1 MSAMQRIPIFE
12 VEKIIGLCYT
22 ETVRGDEVRIRKI
35 VQLLLLFQL
44 VILLTACGGSGGSNT
59 GFVDGRNFGGIIAT
73 TPAENKETRSTAV
86 FSGACYGVILDI
98 DTSEN
103 KITILDLVTE
113 MESEYGYSGS
123 TYMMD
128 KYGKDIAVSQLS
140 LGDIIEGGYDTG
152 TRMLKELK
160 KSPQIWE
167 NQRVTNFSINRL
179 ANTIQIGLTLY
190 EYTDNLVIVSDG
202 RILDSVSEISN
213 QDELIVRGSE
223 NTVYSIE
230 IIKGH
235 GYVTLSNAEY
245 FENGIVMIGSRIAR
259 KVVEDMILEVPE
271 GEYILE
277 ITKDGI
283 GGSKNILVKKNEE
296 TRVDVGSLKG
306 EAREKGS
313 LRFMIEPADAV
324 LYIDGEQT
332 DYEDLV
338 KLYYGAYKLKVEA
351 ENYVTYTGDLLVSE
365 NYQKREIR
373 LGLEEGAQ
381 PEKES
386 SSEVSSEETS
396 EITSETTTGQE
407 NASEPSAGETET
419 TAKVTAP
426 TVTTPTVTAPTVTEP
441 TVTAPTVTSPSVPVP
456 QAERTEG
463 MGSEI
468 QGMVIEDAKIHV
480 EAPVGAAVY
489 FDGEYV
495 GVAPVSFQKVS
506 GEHTIIFRQN
516 GYETKSYTVTISASK
531 TDSHYSYPALTPN

>member
-1 MSAMQRIPIFE
+1 MCAVQRIPIFE
-12 VEKIIGLCYT
+12 VEKIIWLCYT
-22 ETVRGDEVRIRKI
+22 ETVRGDQVRIRKI
-35 VQLLLLFQL
+35 AQLLFLLLLL
-44 VILLTACGGSGGSNT
+44 ITLTACGSSGRGNT
-59 GFVDGRNFGGIIAT
+59 GFVDGRNFGGVIAT
-73 TPAENKETRSTAV
+73 APTDEKETRSTAV
-86 FSGACYGVILDI
+86 FSGACYGVIIDI
-98 DTSEN
+98 NTSDN
-103 KITILDLVTE
+103 TITILDLVTE
-113 MESEYGYSGS
+113 MEAEYGYSGG

-128 KYGKDIAVSQLS
+128 KYGKDIAVNQLS
-140 LGDIIEGGYDTG
+140 LGDIIEGGYDAG

-179 ANTIQIGLTLY
+179 ANTILIGQSLY
-190 EYTDNLVIVSDG
+190 EYMDNLVIVSDG
-202 RILDSVSEISN
+202 RLLDSVSEISN
-213 QDELIVRGSE
+213 QDELIVRGNE

-245 FENGIVMIGSRIAR
+245 FENGVVMIGSRIAR

-277 ITKDGI
+277 ITKDGV
-283 GGSKNILVKKNEE
+283 GGSKNISVEKNEE

-313 LRFMIEPADAV
+313 IRFMIEPSDAV

-332 DYEDLV
+332 DYKDLV
-338 KLYYGAYKLKVEA
+338 KLNYGAYKLKVKA
-351 ENYVTYTGDLLVSE
+351 ENYVTYSGDLLVSE
-365 NYQKREIR
+365 NYQKREIQ
-373 LGLEEGAQ
+373 LGLKEGAL
-381 PEKES
+381 PEQES
-386 SSEVSSEETS
+386 SSEESSQETS
-396 EITSETTTGQE
+396 EAMSETYTEQENTSETST
-407 NASEPSAGETET
+407 AET
-419 TAKVTAP
+419 TTPPK
-426 TVTTPTVTAPTVTEP
+426 VTTPTVTAPTVTAP
-441 TVTAPTVTSPSVPVP
+441 TVTAPTVTAPTVTAPPVP
-456 QAERTEG
+456 IPEVERTEG

-468 QGMVIEDAKIHV
+468 QGMVIENAKIHV

-531 TDSHYSYPALTPN
+531 TDSHYSYPALEPN